1 MWTISHPL
9 GLSPDPNKDVW
20 RINNNNLKTNKNPS
34 WTPLNAAKNWGGHP
48 ALFSFWCLT
57 FLSECFQ
64 SAYSWNLC
72 NHEGPFASGSNH
84 CLDIPCVKF
93 SLSLFSFYILK
104 QVLKSKEHK
113 TNAVFIL
120 YKKPMT
126 SNLQWDLMLLR
137 DALTFPWS
145 VPSPAVLD
153 KQCHPKTIFPS
164 PPSLS
169 WQPHT
174 FSSLPW
180 PQNCPLPSL
189 ILRQRPC
196 FPFYRASRRDQK
208 TTSTC
213 AYLLIWSS
221 EPVASFFVSSA
232 LAGELYFS

>member
-1 MWTISHPL
+1 MNFVTLLLLLYVFVFGPKLCEIFSSLTRDWTCTPRTGRQSLNHWTCREVPYIGQYLLHKYSQTYPNNCVSTYISTFFSKAKMWTISHPL

-104 QVLKSKEHK
+104 QVLKSNEHK

-120 YKKPMT
+120 Y
-126 SNLQWDLMLLR
+126 NG
-137 DALTFPWS
+137 
-145 VPSPAVLD
+145 
-153 KQCHPKTIFPS
+153 
-164 PPSLS
+164 
-169 WQPHT
+169 
-174 FSSLPW
+174 
-180 PQNCPLPSL
+180 
-189 ILRQRPC
+189 
-196 FPFYRASRRDQK
+196 FY
-208 TTSTC
+208 TNH
-213 AYLLIWSS
+213 
-221 EPVASFFVSSA
+221 
-232 LAGELYFS
+232 